1 MEWLGLLLLL
11 SALLGRLGEVPVVP
25 FQPAVGIAGQAVCS
39 AGHPA
44 VAFDGGAT
52 GNVVVHEY
60 LHAYDCWDDGVM
72 NGSPYPYPEHFAGSP
87 LDPAHHW
94 VYWAL
99 ANPEHAVEI
108 VNR

>member
-25 FQPAVGIAGQAVCS
+25 FEEGVGVAGRAFCYT
-39 AGHPA
+39 GHPA
-44 VAFDGGAT
+44 VSFDESVSD
-52 GNVVVHEY
+52 NIVVHEY
-60 LHAYDCWDDGVM
+60 LHAYDCVDDGAM
-72 NGSPYPYPEHFAGSP
+72 NGSPYPYPEHFVGSP
-87 LDPAHHW
+87 LDPGHHW

-99 ANPEHAVEI
+99 ANPERAVEI